1 MATVILDVDGTLVD
15 TNYQH
20 ALAWYRAFREHGIVL
35 PVWRIHRHI
44 GMGGDQLVVDL
55 ADADV
60 ERRLGDSIRARESDC
75 YGSMIGEVEAMK
87 GASELLG
94 ELHARG
100 HAVILASSASRADIE
115 RYVDL
120 LGARKLADAW
130 TSADDVSA
138 TKPAPDLVNA
148 ALELADAEPAQAVM
162 VGDSP
167 WDVLAAQ
174 RVGVPTLGVMTGGFS
189 REELYDAGA
198 VEVYE
203 SVAELGKAFDQVL
216 DRGLVRGS

>member
-1 MATVILDVDGTLVD
+1 MSTARSSTPT
-15 TNYQH
+15 TSMR
-20 ALAWYRAFREHGIVL
+20 WPGIARSASTASCSPSGVS
-35 PVWRIHRHI
+35 RDI

-174 RVGVPTLGVMTGGFS
+174 RVGVPTLGVIMGF
-189 REELYDAGA
+189 RRRALRRGRR
-198 VEVYE
+198 
-203 SVAELGKAFDQVL
+203 
-216 DRGLVRGS
+216 RGLRVGRRARQGLRPGPRPGASPWL